1 MTEAE
6 SSLAGEKRTKGRNP
20 RRSCGGQEIKQI
32 LAAATAWL
40 ERNAEAINALN
51 VFPVPDGDTGT
62 NMLLTM
68 RAALAEI
75 ADMPDHSVSAVA
87 HAVAHGSLMGARG
100 NSGVILSQLMRGFAR
115 ALGGKET
122 LSAADFAAA
131 MREASNT
138 AYKGVIKPVEGT
150 ILTVGREAAEEAAIA
165 ARESDDLLYVLE
177 RTVAA
182 AEASVA
188 RTPTLLDV
196 LAEAGVVDAGGQ
208 GLFILLEGALRFLKG
223 EPMEVTMPVEM
234 AATEVGPAPMQE
246 EIQYGYC
253 TEFILQ
259 GENLDFEEVREK
271 IASMGDSVLVVGDDR
286 LIRVHVHTF
295 HPGQVLEYATS
306 KGVLRKIKIDNMQDQ
321 HRDFLGLVPEE
332 RRPPAPV
339 EELSDIGIVVVA
351 PGPGLARV
359 FESLGAS
366 AVVPGGQTMN
376 PSTEELLQ
384 AIESLGTENVIVLP
398 NNKNIILTAQQ
409 AKGLTSKRVI
419 VVPTRTVPQGISAL
433 LALNYQADLEANARA
448 MEQAIQRI
456 QTAEITRAVRSVQV
470 NGMEVAEGEIIGLLN
485 GQLTASGHDL
495 DEVALEMLRQ
505 MEASQYEI
513 ITIYFGEDVSQDQA
527 ERLADEIR
535 RRYPEQE
542 VELIAGGQPYY
553 HYILSAE

>member
-1 MTEAE
+1 M
-6 SSLAGEKRTKGRNP
+6 EKASQSQGP
-20 RRSCGGQEIKQI
+20 GRSCDGQELKR
-32 LAAATAWL
+32 LLEAGTAWL
-40 ERNAEAINALN
+40 ERNAKAINALN

-68 RAALAEI
+68 QAALAEI
-75 ADMPDHSVSAVA
+75 ADSPEHSASVIA

-100 NSGVILSQLMRGFAR
+100 NSGVILSQLLRGFAR
-115 ALGGKET
+115 ALDKKET
-122 LSAADFAAA
+122 FNGADFAVA
-131 MREASNT
+131 MQEGSDT

-150 ILTVGREAAEEAAIA
+150 ILTVGREAAEAAAVA

-182 AEASVA
+182 ARESVA

-208 GLFILLEGALRFLKG
+208 GLFVILEGALRFLKG
-223 EPMEVTMPVEM
+223 EPMEVVMPAEM
-234 AATEVGPAPMQE
+234 AVAKVSPGPIHE
-246 EIQYGYC
+246 EMQYGYC

-259 GENLDFEEVREK
+259 GQNLNYEEVREK
-271 IASMGDSVLVVGDDR
+271 ITAMGDSALVVGDDY

-306 KGVLRKIKIDNMQDQ
+306 KGILRKIKIDNMQDQ
-321 HRDFLGLVPEE
+321 HRDFLSLPLEEE
-332 RRPPAPV
+332 RKPPAPV
-339 EELSDIGIVVVA
+339 EELSDIGIVAVA
-351 PGPGLARV
+351 PGPGLSRV

-366 AVVPGGQTMN
+366 AIVPGGQTMN

-384 AIESLGTENVIVLP
+384 AIESLTTDNVIVLP

-409 AKGLTSKRVI
+409 ARELTSKQVI
-419 VVPTRTVPQGISAL
+419 IVPTKTVPQGISAL
-433 LALNYQADLEANARA
+433 LAFNYQADLETNARSMERA
-448 MEQAIQRI
+448 MEHI
-456 QTAEITRAVRSVQV
+456 QTAEITWAVRSAQV
-470 NGMEVAEGEIIGLLN
+470 NGVEVAEGEIIGLLN
-485 GQLTASGHDL
+485 GNLTASGHHV

-513 ITIYFGEDVSQDQA
+513 ITVYFGQDVSQEQA
-527 ERLADEIR
+527 EALAEKIQAA
-535 RRYPEQE
+535 YPEQE
-542 VELIAGGQPYY
+542 VEVIDGGQPHY

>member
-1 MTEAE
+1 M
-6 SSLAGEKRTKGRNP
+6 AGEKRTKGRNP

>member
-1 MTEAE
+1 MR
-6 SSLAGEKRTKGRNP
+6 EKRSEGGNP
-20 RRSCGGQEIKQI
+20 GRSCGGQELKRI

-40 ERNAEAINALN
+40 ERHAEAINALN
-51 VFPVPDGDTGT
+51 VFPVPDGDTGI

-75 ADMPDHSVSAVA
+75 ANMSEHSVSAIA

-115 ALGGKET
+115 ALRGKET
-122 LSAADFAAA
+122 LNAADFAAA
-131 MREASNT
+131 MQEASDT

-150 ILTVGREAAEEAAIA
+150 ILTVGREAAAEAEAV

-182 AEASVA
+182 AEASVD

-208 GLFILLEGALRFLKG
+208 GLFIIMEGALRFLKG
-223 EPMEVTMPVEM
+223 EPMEVVMPVEM
-234 AATEVGPAPMQE
+234 ATADVGPAPTHEGM
-246 EIQYGYC
+246 QYGYC

-259 GENLDFEEVREK
+259 GQHLDLNEMRET
-271 IASMGDSVLVVGDDR
+271 ITSMGDSALVVGDDR

-306 KGVLRKIKIDNMQDQ
+306 KGILRKIKVENMEDQ
-321 HRDFLGLVPEE
+321 HQDFLRLSQEE
-332 RRPPAPV
+332 GRLQAPV

-384 AIESLGTENVIVLP
+384 AIESLGTDNVIVLP
-398 NNKNIILTAQQ
+398 NNKNIILAAQQ
-409 AKGLTSKRVI
+409 TRELTSKRVV
-419 VVPTRTVPQGISAL
+419 VVPTSTVPQGISAL
-433 LALNYQADLEANARA
+433 LALNYQADLEANASA
-448 MEQAIQRI
+448 MEEAIQRI

-470 NGMEVAEGEIIGLLN
+470 NGVEVAEGEIIGLLN
-485 GQLTASGHDL
+485 GQLTTSGRDL
-495 DEVALEMLRQ
+495 DEVAMEMLRQ
-505 MEASQYEI
+505 MEAGRHEI
-513 ITIYFGEDVSQDQA
+513 VTVYFGQDVTLGGAEALA
-527 ERLADEIR
+527 ERIRAD
-535 RRYPEQE
+535 YPEQE
-542 VELIAGGQPYY
+542 VEVIEGGQPYY

>member
-1 MTEAE
+1 MR
-6 SSLAGEKRTKGRNP
+6 EKRSEGGNP
-20 RRSCGGQEIKQI
+20 GRSCGGQELKRI

-40 ERNAEAINALN
+40 ERHAEAINALN
-51 VFPVPDGDTGT
+51 VFPVPDGDTGI

-75 ADMPDHSVSAVA
+75 ANMSEHSVSAIA

-115 ALGGKET
+115 ALRGKET
-122 LSAADFAAA
+122 LDAADFAAA
-131 MREASNT
+131 MQEASDT

-150 ILTVGREAAEEAAIA
+150 ILTVGREAAAEAEAV

-182 AEASVA
+182 AEASVD

-208 GLFILLEGALRFLKG
+208 GLFIIMEGALRFLKG
-223 EPMEVTMPVEM
+223 EPMEVVMPVEM
-234 AATEVGPAPMQE
+234 ATADVGPAPTHEGM
-246 EIQYGYC
+246 QYGYC

-259 GENLDFEEVREK
+259 GQHLNLNEMRET
-271 IASMGDSVLVVGDDR
+271 ITSMGDSALVVGDDR

-306 KGVLRKIKIDNMQDQ
+306 KGILRKIKVENMEDQ
-321 HRDFLGLVPEE
+321 HQDFLRLSQEE
-332 RRPPAPV
+332 GRLQAPV

-384 AIESLGTENVIVLP
+384 AIESLGTDNVIVLP
-398 NNKNIILTAQQ
+398 NNKNIILAAQQ
-409 AKGLTSKRVI
+409 TRELTSKRVV
-419 VVPTRTVPQGISAL
+419 VVPTSTVPQGISAL
-433 LALNYQADLEANARA
+433 LALNYQADLEANASA
-448 MEQAIQRI
+448 MEEAIQRI

-470 NGMEVAEGEIIGLLN
+470 NGVEVAEGEIIGLLN
-485 GQLTASGHDL
+485 GQLTTSGRDL
-495 DEVALEMLRQ
+495 DEVAMEMLRQ
-505 MEASQYEI
+505 MEAGRHEI
-513 ITIYFGEDVSQDQA
+513 VTVYFGQDVTLGGAEALA
-527 ERLADEIR
+527 ERIRAD
-535 RRYPEQE
+535 YPEQE
-542 VELIAGGQPYY
+542 VEVIEGGQPYY